1 MSSRIPITAGRDRPA
16 NLAVLMREAFV
27 ALNDL
32 VVPGWPSADTATSA
46 PPTARSSNTSTTPAR
61 P

>member
-1 MSSRIPITAGRDRPA
+1 
-16 NLAVLMREAFV
+16 MREAFV

-32 VVPGWPSADTATSA
+32 VVARSPSEDMKSCAQ
-46 PPTARSSNTSTTPAR
+46 PTEWSSNTSTTLGR